1 MLQNCN
7 TLRIFNENKAF
18 KTFFARKMII
28 CECLLLIIKQT
39 KGVINMNNLRKIGL
53 SALAGS
59 LAISSAHAADFSVT
73 GGASITFDDPNRGF
87 SDRGNGFYMGDSLT
101 FSASG
106 ETDNG
111 IGVAVSYELDGTA
124 AIDDMSISLSGDFGT
139 LVFDG
144 HGGSSAF
151 AAVDDKT
158 PNAYEEAWDVIDTN
172 GATTG
177 GTPTVINGGGTDN
190 MFIYTSPTVSGVT
203 VTAAYVNHVSAAAES
218 YMDFAISVSPEMVEG
233 LTLGFASADHTI
245 ATNRDQEET
254 TMYATYASGP
264 FTVGVQSSELDDTTA
279 SSDLESI
286 AYGISYA
293 VNDDLSIGYSY
304 HELETETA
312 GDADQQ
318 STGVSFSYTQG
329 GITLGGAM
337 NEVDNMGGTGSNDFE
352 GYEFG
357 LSFAF

>member
-1 MLQNCN
+1 
-7 TLRIFNENKAF
+7 
-18 KTFFARKMII
+18 
-28 CECLLLIIKQT
+28 
-39 KGVINMNNLRKIGL
+39 MNNLRKIGL

-59 LAISSAHAADFSVT
+59 LAISSVHAADFSVS

-124 AIDDMSISLSGDFGT
+124 AIDDMSIKLSGDFGT
-139 LVFDG
+139 VTFDG

-151 AAVDDKT
+151 GAVDDKT

-172 GATTG
+172 GSTTG
-177 GTPTVINGGGTDN
+177 GTPTVINGAGGDN
-190 MFIYTSPTVSGVT
+190 MFIYTSPSVSGIT
-203 VTAAYVNHVSAAAES
+203 LTAAYQNHGGANTARANES
-218 YMDFAISVSPEMVEG
+218 YLDFAVAISPEMVEG
-233 LTLGFASADHTI
+233 LTLGFASADHTVG
-245 ATNRDQEET
+245 ASRDQEET
-254 TMYATYASGP
+254 TMYATYATGP

-279 SSDLESI
+279 TSDLESI
-286 AYGISYA
+286 AYGVSYA
-293 VNDDLSIGYSY
+293 VNDDFSIGYSF
-304 HELETETA
+304 HELETGVTN
-312 GDADQQ
+312 DADQK
-318 STGVSFSYTQG
+318 STGISFSYTSG
-329 GITLGGAM
+329 GVTFGGAM
-337 NEVDNMGGTGSNDFE
+337 NEVDNMGGTGATDRE

>member
-1 MLQNCN
+1 
-7 TLRIFNENKAF
+7 
-18 KTFFARKMII
+18 
-28 CECLLLIIKQT
+28 
-39 KGVINMNNLRKIGL
+39 MNNLRKIGL

-59 LAISSAHAADFSVT
+59 LAISSAHAADFSVS
-73 GGASITFDDPNRGF
+73 GGASLTFDDPNRGF
-87 SDRGNGFYMGDSLT
+87 SDRGNGFYMGDSLK
-101 FSASG
+101 FNASG

-111 IGVAVSYELDGTA
+111 IGVSVYYEIDGSVM
-124 AIDDMSISLSGDFGT
+124 DDYNMKLSGDFGT
-139 LVFDG
+139 LTFDG

-151 AAVDDKT
+151 GAVDDKT

-172 GATTG
+172 GTTTG

-203 VTAAYVNHVSAAAES
+203 ITAAYVNHVAVAAES

-245 ATNRDQEET
+245 GTNRDQEET

-279 SSDLESI
+279 NSDLESI

-293 VNDDLSIGYSY
+293 VNDDLSS
-304 HELETETA
+304 
-312 GDADQQ
+312 
-318 STGVSFSYTQG
+318 V
-329 GITLGGAM
+329 TLTM
-337 NEVDNMGGTGSNDFE
+337 N
-352 GYEFG
+352 
-357 LSFAF
+357 